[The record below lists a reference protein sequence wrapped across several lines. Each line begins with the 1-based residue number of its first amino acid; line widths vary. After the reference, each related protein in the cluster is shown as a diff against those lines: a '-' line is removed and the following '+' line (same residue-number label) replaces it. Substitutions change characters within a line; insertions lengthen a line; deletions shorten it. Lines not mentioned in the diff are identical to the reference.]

1 MKVSELAEVLY
12 EETPVEICVDF
23 EPVFTGRAID
33 AKTSKYA
40 FRSIQ
45 EVYISLNGTTL
56 VVSVDNIRT
65 SYKK

>member
-23 EPVFTGRAID
+23 EPVFTGQAID

-40 FRSIQ
+40 FRNVK
-45 EVYISLNGTTL
+45 EVYISLSGTTL